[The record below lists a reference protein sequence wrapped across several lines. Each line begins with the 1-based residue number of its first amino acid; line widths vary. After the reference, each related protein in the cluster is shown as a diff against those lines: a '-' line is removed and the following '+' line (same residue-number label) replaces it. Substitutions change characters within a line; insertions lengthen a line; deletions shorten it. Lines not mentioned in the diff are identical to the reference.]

1 MALWYTDPRNIGEEN
16 MTQYKYTKEF
26 KSLIE
31 SIEEFNKI
39 KEKANLPESIKEEH
53 IKTITKQAYIIS
65 IREAGINL
73 YNALEAW
80 MLEGAHIEKPEEFET

>member
-1 MALWYTDPRNIGEEN
+1 
-16 MTQYKYTKEF
+16 MTEYKYTKEF
-26 KSLIE
+26 KKVLEYIE
-31 SIEEFNKI
+31 QFNEI
-39 KEKANLPESIKEEH
+39 QIKANLPETIKEEH